1 MAVPVEGD
9 ALPLHEWRLARERP
23 NKKKEWAERH
33 SLYKARIEKRVISV
47 VLPAEFVSLA
57 SAEEWLAGLDKADRK
72 LVLMTNKEFRALQ
85 GTIAASE
92 EKQIAT
98 SS

>member
-1 MAVPVEGD
+1 
-9 ALPLHEWRLARERP
+9 
-23 NKKKEWAERH
+23 
-33 SLYKARIEKRVISV
+33 
-47 VLPAEFVSLA
+47 LA

-85 GTIAASE
+85 GTIVASE